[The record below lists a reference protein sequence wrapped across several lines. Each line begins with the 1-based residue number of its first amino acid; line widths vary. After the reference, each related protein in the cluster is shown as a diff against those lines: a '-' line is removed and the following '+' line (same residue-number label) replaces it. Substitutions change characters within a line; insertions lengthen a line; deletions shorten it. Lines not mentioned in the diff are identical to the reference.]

1 MAEKLLNLSY
11 QKTIQKSKT
20 AADLL
25 AALDNFIKQSTDSI
39 EDPLALSLLSRVKN
53 SNPLAIS
60 RQLDT
65 LAKAANPE
73 KP

>member
-53 SNPLAIS
+53 SNPLASS